1 MQRKHEQQATETD
14 LGFCPRSR
22 VRRAARRAR
31 YDREAV
37 YALIDR
43 LKTGHLAFVENGEP
57 RSIPL
62 TCWRAGDSLYVHTA
76 NKGRLARH
84 LQAGNPVCISF
95 AHCSEWVMTKS
106 AYHHSANYQSAVL
119 FCRGHEV
126 TDDAEFN
133 TAFKAIINQL
143 EPGRW
148 DQVRPPSRLERKAT
162 VLIRFP
168 IEEGSYK
175 SRSGGPVEEAEDL
188 SLPVWHGTLP
198 AGG

>member
-1 MQRKHEQQATETD
+1 MQRKHEQRATETD

-84 LQAGNPVCISF
+84 LQAGNLVCISF

-133 TAFKAIINQL
+133 IAFKAIINQL

-175 SRSGGPVEEAEDL
+175 SRSGGPVEEPEDL